1 MAECA
6 QVCVRGG
13 ELAWVGLCLNRSVGN
28 TRLRFCIWIRDGAGS
43 GEEWLALTAWGSEH
57 WSLECWIWALIR
69 RLSSGG
75 LSDALSLKTSG
86 THVSVLCYSLPEH
99 GGGSTQ
105 VMVGKWLPHRSGI
118 VVRGQ
123 LGCWYGSTPGL
134 LFSTLQDYQ
143 CQS

>member
-75 LSDALSLKTSG
+75 LSDALPLKKYA
-86 THVSVLCYSLPEH
+86 THIAVLHCSLPDTAVVPRGLWLASGSLLRSRMLPEVSPDV
-99 GGGSTQ
+99 GGAA
-105 VMVGKWLPHRSGI
+105 
-118 VVRGQ
+118 
-123 LGCWYGSTPGL
+123 L
-134 LFSTLQDYQ
+134 LASFASLHK
-143 CQS
+143 